1 MGLHTAPVFEKYFL
15 DLYPNTVYLRTT
27 AYLFEIDESI
37 EKNARFFFLNLS
49 WLLSFQNVS
58 ISKKMLKSQIKNF
71 FSYFLSILI
80 Q

>member
-37 EKNARFFFLNLS
+37 EKNARFLDTFLKI
-49 WLLSFQNVS
+49 F
-58 ISKKMLKSQIKNF
+58 F
-71 FSYFLSILI
+71 FSIYLGCFLFRMFRYKKKC
-80 Q
+80 